1 MIKHKPTKPERTAAI
16 VYARFSPRPSPEECN
31 SVEKQ
36 IERCRAYSAG
46 HGYEVIAEYFD
57 KDISGGRMDNRPGLQ
72 AALDEACKRKAVLVV
87 YKLDRLARNT
97 RECLDIVERLTQHG
111 ADLASLTETVNTR
124 GAVGKFFI
132 TILAAFD
139 TLVRDQIR
147 ERTSLAM
154 RHHQANGRR
163 MTRPDRCPYG
173 WKVDPAHS
181 DRLVEDSDEQ
191 AVIARILREK
201 CEHASGLRAIARALE
216 EAGIRC
222 RGRRWSHSTIR
233 AILERAKQ
241 LAEVS

>member
-1 MIKHKPTKPERTAAI
+1 MKATRPEPTPAI
-16 VYARFSPRPSPEECN
+16 VYARFSPRPSPEECS

-36 IERCRAYSAG
+36 LERCRAYAAG
-46 HGYEVIAEYFD
+46 HGYHVIAEYFD
-57 KDISGGRMDNRPGLQ
+57 KDLSGARMDNRPGLQ
-72 AALDEACKRKAVLVV
+72 AALDEACKRRAVLVV

-97 RECLDIVERLTQHG
+97 RECLDMVERLIQNG

-147 ERTSLAM
+147 ERTSAAM

-173 WKVDPAHS
+173 WRPDAIDP
-181 DRLVEDSDEQ
+181 DRLIEDAEEQ
-191 AVIARILREK
+191 AVMARIRG
-201 CEHASGLRAIARALE
+201 EHQRGGSLRAIARALD
-216 EAGIRC
+216 EAGIWC

-233 AILERAKQ
+233 SVLGRVRAD
-241 LAEVS
+241 